1 MWLVAV
7 RSRSHHDRHET
18 TEGDVVMS
26 KSVLDRLFVNVL
38 GLAEQHLRAEGRIA
52 PLLYFSGPGG
62 EAVLRLDLTPAADR
76 QQLIAKARLMATA
89 LAAEACVWLFEARL
103 RRRGEP
109 SAKLVAVLGEDR
121 GGNTLAL
128 AEVADEGEGRR
139 LRRIPTPLA
148 TAAGADA
155 PSPLARF
162 IHRDSRDYDP
172 AEGWRQLEAM
182 GVNRSDGR
190 RPLH

>member
-1 MWLVAV
+1 
-7 RSRSHHDRHET
+7 
-18 TEGDVVMS
+18 MS
-26 KSVLDRLFVNVL
+26 KSVLDGLFVNVL
-38 GLAEQHLRAEGRIA
+38 NLAQQHMRAEGRIA

-76 QQLIAKARLMATA
+76 QQLIAKAKLMATA

-103 RRRGEP
+103 KRRGAP

-121 GGNTLAL
+121 RSSVMVL
-128 AEVADEGEGRR
+128 AEVAEDGDGRR

-148 TAAGADA
+148 AAAGADA

-162 IHRDSRDYDP
+162 IHRDSRDNDP
-172 AEGWRQLEAM
+172 AEAWRQLEAM